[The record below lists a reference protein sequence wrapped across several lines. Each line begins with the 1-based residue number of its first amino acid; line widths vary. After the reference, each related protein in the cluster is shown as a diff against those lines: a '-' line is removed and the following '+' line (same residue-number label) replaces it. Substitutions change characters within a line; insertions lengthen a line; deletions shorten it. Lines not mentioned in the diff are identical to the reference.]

1 MATRTIKGT
10 LDTLQVDTGS
20 EITYKGQASTGKD
33 TRAFEVNPGGTGNI
47 IVDIDKSSGVSKV
60 EIFQDD
66 AYTGSSRATGYQTIT
81 NINKITIWLLILF
94 ASQAIFSYFRILI
107 FVIVTEKTLA
117 AIRQQ
122 TYNHILKHK

>member
-10 LDTLQVDTGS
+10 LDTLQVDAGS

-47 IVDIDKSSGVSKV
+47 IVDIDKSSGISKV

-66 AYTGSSRATGYQTIT
+66 AYTGSARATGYQTIT
-81 NINKITIWLLILF
+81 NIGKDGKGKG
-94 ASQAIFSYFRILI
+94 AVG
-107 FVIVTEKTLA
+107 VIVTNAAKNYLVMLTLSGYSEVA
-117 AIRQQ
+117 YSGSV
-122 TYNHILKHK
+122 TVP

>member
-20 EITYKGQASTGKD
+20 EITYKGQASRGKG
-33 TRAFEVNPGGTGNI
+33 TRAFEVKPGGTGNI
-47 IVDIDKSSGVSKV
+47 IIDIDKSSGVSKV

-81 NINKITIWLLILF
+81 NIGKDGKGKG
-94 ASQAIFSYFRILI
+94 AVGVA
-107 FVIVTEKTLA
+107 VTNAAKNYLVMLTLSGYSEVEYSGSV
-117 AIRQQ
+117 
-122 TYNHILKHK
+122 TVP

>member
-10 LDTLQVDTGS
+10 LDTLQVDAGS

-47 IVDIDKSSGVSKV
+47 IIDIDKSSGVSKV

-81 NINKITIWLLILF
+81 NIGKDGKGKGAVGIAVTNAAKNYLVMLTLSGYSEVEYSGSVTIP
-94 ASQAIFSYFRILI
+94 
-107 FVIVTEKTLA
+107 
-117 AIRQQ
+117 
-122 TYNHILKHK
+122 

>member
-10 LDTLQVDTGS
+10 LDTLQVDAGS

-47 IVDIDKSSGVSKV
+47 IVDIDKSSGISKV

-66 AYTGSSRATGYQTIT
+66 AYTGAARATGYQTIT
-81 NINKITIWLLILF
+81 NIGKDGKGKGAVAVTVTNAAKNYIVMLTLSGYSEVEYSGSVTIP
-94 ASQAIFSYFRILI
+94 
-107 FVIVTEKTLA
+107 
-117 AIRQQ
+117 
-122 TYNHILKHK
+122 

>member
-10 LDTLQVDTGS
+10 LDTLQVDAGS

-47 IVDIDKSSGVSKV
+47 IVDIDKSSGISKV

-66 AYTGSSRATGYQTIT
+66 AYTGSARATGYQTIT
-81 NINKITIWLLILF
+81 NIGKDGKGKG
-94 ASQAIFSYFRILI
+94 AVG
-107 FVIVTEKTLA
+107 VIVTNAAKNYLVMLTLSGYSEVA
-117 AIRQQ
+117 YSGSVTIP
-122 TYNHILKHK
+122 

>member
-47 IVDIDKSSGVSKV
+47 IVDIDKSSGISKV

-66 AYTGSSRATGYQTIT
+66 AYTGSARATGYQTIT
-81 NINKITIWLLILF
+81 NIGKDGKGKG
-94 ASQAIFSYFRILI
+94 A
-107 FVIVTEKTLA
+107 VGVVVTNAAKNYLVMLTLSGYSEVA
-117 AIRQQ
+117 YSGSV
-122 TYNHILKHK
+122 TVP

>member
-10 LDTLQVDTGS
+10 LDTLQVDAGS

-47 IVDIDKSSGVSKV
+47 IVDIDKSSGISKV

-66 AYTGSSRATGYQTIT
+66 AYTGSARATGYQTIT
-81 NINKITIWLLILF
+81 NIGKDGKGKG
-94 ASQAIFSYFRILI
+94 AVG
-107 FVIVTEKTLA
+107 VIVTNAAKNYLVMLTLSGYSEVEYSGSV
-117 AIRQQ
+117 
-122 TYNHILKHK
+122 TVP

>member
-20 EITYKGQASTGKD
+20 EITYKGQASTGKA

-47 IVDIDKSSGVSKV
+47 IVDIDKSSGISKV

-66 AYTGSSRATGYQTIT
+66 AYTGSARATGYQTIT
-81 NINKITIWLLILF
+81 NIGKDGKGKG
-94 ASQAIFSYFRILI
+94 AVG
-107 FVIVTEKTLA
+107 VIVTNAAKNYLVMLTLSGYSEVA
-117 AIRQQ
+117 YSGSVTIP
-122 TYNHILKHK
+122 

>member
-47 IVDIDKSSGVSKV
+47 IVDIDKSSGISKV

-66 AYTGSSRATGYQTIT
+66 AYTGSARATGYQTIT
-81 NINKITIWLLILF
+81 NIGKDGKGKGAVGI
-94 ASQAIFSYFRILI
+94 A
-107 FVIVTEKTLA
+107 VTNAAKNYLVMLTLSGYSEVEYSGSV
-117 AIRQQ
+117 
-122 TYNHILKHK
+122 TVP

>member
-47 IVDIDKSSGVSKV
+47 IVDIDKSSGISKV

-81 NINKITIWLLILF
+81 NIGKDGKGKGAVGI
-94 ASQAIFSYFRILI
+94 A
-107 FVIVTEKTLA
+107 VTNAAKNYLVMLTLSGYSEVA
-117 AIRQQ
+117 YSGSV
-122 TYNHILKHK
+122 TVP

>member
-47 IVDIDKSSGVSKV
+47 IVDIDKSSGISKV

-66 AYTGSSRATGYQTIT
+66 AYTGSARATGYQTIT
-81 NINKITIWLLILF
+81 NIGKDGKGKG
-94 ASQAIFSYFRILI
+94 AVG
-107 FVIVTEKTLA
+107 VIVTNAAKNYLVMLTLSGYSEVA
-117 AIRQQ
+117 YSGSVTIP
-122 TYNHILKHK
+122 

>member
-81 NINKITIWLLILF
+81 NIGKDGKGKGAVGVAVTNAAKNYLFMLTLSGYSEVEYSGSVTIP
-94 ASQAIFSYFRILI
+94 
-107 FVIVTEKTLA
+107 
-117 AIRQQ
+117 
-122 TYNHILKHK
+122 

>member
-10 LDTLQVDTGS
+10 LDTLQVDAGS

-47 IVDIDKSSGVSKV
+47 IVDIDKSSGISKV

-66 AYTGSSRATGYQTIT
+66 AYTGSARATGYQTIT
-81 NINKITIWLLILF
+81 NIGKDGKGKG
-94 ASQAIFSYFRILI
+94 AVG
-107 FVIVTEKTLA
+107 VIVTIAAKNYLVMLTLSGYSEVA
-117 AIRQQ
+117 YSGSVTIP
-122 TYNHILKHK
+122 

>member
-20 EITYKGQASTGKD
+20 EITYKGQASTGKG
-33 TRAFEVNPGGTGNI
+33 TGAFEVNPGGTGNI
-47 IVDIDKSSGVSKV
+47 IIDIDKSSGVSKV

-81 NINKITIWLLILF
+81 NIGKDGKGKGAVGI
-94 ASQAIFSYFRILI
+94 A
-107 FVIVTEKTLA
+107 VTNAAKNYLVMLTLSGYSEVEYSGSV
-117 AIRQQ
+117 
-122 TYNHILKHK
+122 TVP

>member
-81 NINKITIWLLILF
+81 NIGKDRKGKGAVGIAVTNAAKNYLVMLTLSGYSEVEYSGSVTIP
-94 ASQAIFSYFRILI
+94 
-107 FVIVTEKTLA
+107 
-117 AIRQQ
+117 
-122 TYNHILKHK
+122 

>member
-10 LDTLQVDTGS
+10 LDTLQIDAGT
-20 EITYKGQASTGKD
+20 EITYKGPSLTGKD

-47 IVDIDKSSGVSKV
+47 IVDIDQSSGVSKV

-81 NINKITIWLLILF
+81 NIGKDGKGKGAVGI
-94 ASQAIFSYFRILI
+94 A
-107 FVIVTEKTLA
+107 VTNAAKNYLVMLTLSGYSEVA
-117 AIRQQ
+117 YSGSV
-122 TYNHILKHK
+122 TVP